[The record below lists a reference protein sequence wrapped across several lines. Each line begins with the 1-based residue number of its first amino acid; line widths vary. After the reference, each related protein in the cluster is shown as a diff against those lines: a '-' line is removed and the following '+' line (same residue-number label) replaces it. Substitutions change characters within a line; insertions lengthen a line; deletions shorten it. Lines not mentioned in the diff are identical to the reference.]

1 MINQYILCMML
12 SVTLASFSQILLKKS
27 TVCRYNSVIKEYLNL
42 YVIGGY
48 GLLFI
53 SMLLTIYAYSGM
65 DYKNGP
71 VIEAFGNVI
80 VLVLSFIFLLLLLV
94 VNRCLLKTSNHR
106 ANERQNVCK

>member
-27 TVCRYNSVIKEYLNL
+27 TVCKYNSVIKEYLNL

-80 VLVLSFIFLLLLLV
+80 VLVLSFIFFKEKISIRKLAGIICIIGGIV
-94 VNRCLLKTSNHR
+94 VFYL
-106 ANERQNVCK
+106 